1 MTGLPADRGTH
12 IGDLSKKDPD
22 TGRGELCASMTSC
35 GSFVCAEPV
44 AVTPLALDTR
54 TQPGPDA
61 PGQARRAPLRAVA
74 YEKDML

>member
-44 AVTPLALDTR
+44 AVTTPAPDNVP
-54 TQPGPDA
+54 QPGPDA
-61 PGQARRAPLRAVA
+61 SGQAG
-74 YEKDML
+74 